1 MIEDRDL
8 EGLAPRLGRRRAGEV
23 DPEATA
29 TAVVGRLRS
38 ERSVVHWWRLPA
50 ARRMVAAAVLIL
62 AAGLF
67 VARSGPDR
75 PVGQVL
81 VPVPVVLDELAAA
94 ELVEIIDSLDV
105 DGPVYELVPA
115 SLHDLSERQLER
127 LLENMEG

>member
-23 DPEATA
+23 DPE
-29 TAVVGRLRS
+29 
-38 ERSVVHWWRLPA
+38 A